1 MVEDVLSIPPLG
13 GSRDSYL
20 VEHLY
25 LHFLAVVLSN
35 LRQLLCQPNL
45 NFLHPTVIGCL
56 LQGLYSFLGHLSS
69 FLGSLQ
75 LGLQLQDLLFLC
87 GQLYLG
93 IIEHFALILSLVLG
107 IFQTGLS
114 TFLRPLL
121 RGQFSGEPLDLL
133 LGTSQGLVGLDTE
146 AGLNLSLV
154 PSILDLL
161 LGHKNLLDSLHINS
175 RRSTFKKKKKK
186 RKEKE
191 NTLSVA
197 CQGTYQG

>member
-20 VEHLY
+20 VERLY

-56 LQGLYSFLGHLSS
+56 LQGLYSFLG
-69 FLGSLQ
+69 SLQ

-87 GQLYLG
+87 CQLYLG
-93 IIEHFALILSLVLG
+93 IIEHFTLILSLVLG

-133 LGTSQGLVGLDTE
+133 LVTSQGLVGLNTE
-146 AGLNLSLV
+146 VGLNLSLV

-175 RRSTFKKKKKK
+175 KRSTFKKKKKK

>member
-20 VEHLY
+20 VERLY

-56 LQGLYSFLGHLSS
+56 LQGLCSFLGHLSS

-121 RGQFSGEPLDLL
+121 LGQFSGEPLDLL
-133 LGTSQGLVGLDTE
+133 LVTSQGLVGLNTE
-146 AGLNLSLV
+146 VGLNLSLV

-191 NTLSVA
+191 NTFSVA

>member
-20 VEHLY
+20 VERLY

-56 LQGLYSFLGHLSS
+56 LQGLYSFLG
-69 FLGSLQ
+69 SLQ

-87 GQLYLG
+87 CQLYLG

-133 LGTSQGLVGLDTE
+133 LVTSQGLVGLNTE
-146 AGLNLSLV
+146 VGLNLSLV